1 MPCLPAVHIKSHFL
15 KDMKTPFRAE
25 RGGEKARQLRRLGRF
40 LHLTHILAGL
50 GLRKRKGK
58 HAWIFKMVKFTKAVC
73 GLVSGWGA
81 EEEDECERGG

>member
-1 MPCLPAVHIKSHFL
+1 M
-15 KDMKTPFRAE
+15 
-25 RGGEKARQLRRLGRF
+25 GRF

-73 GLVSGWGA
+73 GLVSGWGPRKKMNA
-81 EEEDECERGG
+81 SAEDEDDGKCERAGERSGGLARTFE